1 MTQRHLIVVLGMH
14 RGGTSV
20 VARALKALGISL
32 GSHLSGSG
40 YDNPKGFWE
49 DSDIMKLNEAILG
62 SLGLEWNTTI
72 VVPDDLNLSW
82 ENEFAKQAI
91 NILASR
97 LSENA
102 KWAFKDPRTS
112 RLLFFW
118 NKVFNELHL
127 KLSFVIAVRHPKSVI
142 QSLHKRNRIDP
153 STGYRLWLDHMIPTI
168 TRTHDAHR
176 VFIDYDLLVDNPRPQ
191 LKRLAERLE
200 QPLID
205 SRDIEDF
212 TKTWLDRTLRHSIE
226 TRLNQTPDKSYEGLS
241 NVLYTRLREIARD
254 NVSSE
259 DDRLISFV
267 HNIKTKLISNQELL

>member
-1 MTQRHLIVVLGMH
+1 
-14 RGGTSV
+14 
-20 VARALKALGISL
+20 
-32 GSHLSGSG
+32 
-40 YDNPKGFWE
+40 
-49 DSDIMKLNEAILG
+49 
-62 SLGLEWNTTI
+62 
-72 VVPDDLNLSW
+72 
-82 ENEFAKQAI
+82 
-91 NILASR
+91 
-97 LSENA
+97 
-102 KWAFKDPRTS
+102 
-112 RLLFFW
+112 
-118 NKVFNELHL
+118 
-127 KLSFVIAVRHPKSVI
+127 VRHPKSVI